1 MAFTLKERDTISVHI
16 HMENM
21 TALLYLME
29 TGGTKNQELTEISK
43 KIWQYLLK
51 WKIKITAEDLPGSM
65 VINPDRESR

>member
-16 HMENM
+16 HM

-29 TGGTKNQELTEISK
+29 MNGTKNRELTEISK
-43 KIWQYLLK
+43 RIWQYLLK

-65 VINPDRESR
+65 VINLDRESR